1 MGESGS
7 EYISCATA
15 LAALSFVVST
25 YVLFSRGSTIR
36 TVFSEGEELLC
47 AGAGVSDGP
56 SDTCSAT
63 TTLEDNRLRMPRWTV
78 GGWMADGGAEEGT
91 RGAVVGNSEAST
103 VLCAVGW
110 IVSLWSES
118 TCVEGIEGLEV
129 GAVGGG
135 G

>member
-1 MGESGS
+1 
-7 EYISCATA
+7 
-15 LAALSFVVST
+15 
-25 YVLFSRGSTIR
+25 
-36 TVFSEGEELLC
+36 
-47 AGAGVSDGP
+47 
-56 SDTCSAT
+56 
-63 TTLEDNRLRMPRWTV
+63 
-78 GGWMADGGAEEGT
+78 MADGGAEEGT

-118 TCVEGIEGLEV
+118 TSCVEGIEGLEV